1 MRVVS
6 GSLYHCFHFV
16 VCFYQLQQIVPQL
29 DSLPETKAAAVLL
42 LLSLRAE
49 HPPTFLNTFHV
60 THIISFVHVF
70 PPHPIPLLTYLQY
83 RNTATLQG
91 VRTVLA
97 NVTGSRFRF
106 VLISLN
112 LKDEY
117 FNLQYTKQA
126 NFSSCSL

>member
-49 HPPTFLNTFHV
+49 HPPTFLNTHSTLHTLLALFMCFLH
-60 THIISFVHVF
+60 TPF
-70 PPHPIPLLTYLQY
+70 PCSLTYNIVTQPLY
-83 RNTATLQG
+83 R
-91 VRTVLA
+91 
-97 NVTGSRFRF
+97 GSE
-106 VLISLN
+106 L
-112 LKDEY
+112 
-117 FNLQYTKQA
+117 
-126 NFSSCSL
+126 C